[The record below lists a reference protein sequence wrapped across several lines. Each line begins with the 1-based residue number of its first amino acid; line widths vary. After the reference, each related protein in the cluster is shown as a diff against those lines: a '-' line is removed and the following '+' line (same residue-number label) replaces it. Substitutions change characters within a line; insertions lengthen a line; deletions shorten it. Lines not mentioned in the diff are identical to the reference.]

1 MNLKRI
7 VIIICII
14 WTAIVAF
21 WVIRS
26 EYVCIVGK
34 EVLLKTVPFDP
45 RDLLMGDYV
54 TLNYEISRVP
64 KKYYDEMYSSNKK
77 VYVVLKTDENNIAT
91 IENIQTKRPTESL
104 YLKGKISRS
113 NTIEYGIESY
123 YVKEHTA
130 RELEKNLRN
139 RALVKVC
146 IDKYGNA
153 KVKGFVENNI

>member
-1 MNLKRI
+1 M
-7 VIIICII
+7 
-14 WTAIVAF
+14 
-21 WVIRS
+21 
-26 EYVCIVGK
+26 
-34 EVLLKTVPFDP
+34 
-45 RDLLMGDYV
+45 
-54 TLNYEISRVP
+54 
-64 KKYYDEMYSSNKK
+64 
-77 VYVVLKTDENNIAT
+77 YVVLKTDENNIAT

-139 RALVKVC
+139 RSLVKVC

>member
-7 VIIICII
+7 VIIIICII

-26 EYVCIVGK
+26 EYVCITGK

-64 KKYYDEMYSSNKK
+64 KKYYDEVYSSNKK

-104 YLKGKISRS
+104 YLKGKISRF

-123 YVKEHTA
+123 YVKERTGKV
-130 RELEKNLRN
+130 LENNLRN
-139 RALVKVC
+139 GALVKVC
-146 IDKYGNA
+146 INKYGNA
-153 KVKGFVENNI
+153 KVKGFVENN